1 MDSNKINE
9 YLQYLKE
16 NNQQDSI
23 SDYFTKYIPS
33 ESISE
38 ANLFTFKTPELKV
51 NDLFKTSNPIINN
64 KDYNTPKKTLIRPP
78 KTNTPINSSTNTPIN
93 SSTNPVST
101 TKLNNKDQTG
111 KYIRDYFVN
120 KGLTK
125 EQSSAIAGNL
135 FKESS
140 FNSNAVGDTHLPTYS
155 EGLAQWREGRL
166 TNLKNFANSKNKSYK
181 DLNTQL
187 DFLWNELNT
196 SEKEALNYLK
206 NSKNISEASKNFA
219 SKFERMAK
227 YTKDRE
233 DHSNYFYKL

>member
-33 ESISE
+33 ESINE
-38 ANLFTFKTPELKV
+38 VNLLTSKTPELKV

-78 KTNTPINSSTNTPIN
+78 KTNTPINSSTN
-93 SSTNPVST
+93 PVSI
-101 TKLNNKDQTG
+101 TKLSNKDQTG

-166 TNLKNFANSKNKSYK
+166 TNLK
-181 DLNTQL
+181 
-187 DFLWNELNT
+187 
-196 SEKEALNYLK
+196 
-206 NSKNISEASKNFA
+206 ISLIKI
-219 SKFERMAK
+219 
-227 YTKDRE
+227 
-233 DHSNYFYKL
+233 

>member
-33 ESISE
+33 ESINE
-38 ANLFTFKTPELKV
+38 VNLLTSKTPELKV

-64 KDYNTPKKTLIRPP
+64 KDYNTSKKTLIRPP
-78 KTNTPINSSTNTPIN
+78 KTPINSL
-93 SSTNPVST
+93 TNPVSI
-101 TKLNNKDQTG
+101 TKLSDKDQTG

-219 SKFERMAK
+219 SKFERMDK

>member
-38 ANLFTFKTPELKV
+38 VNLLTSKTPELKV

-64 KDYNTPKKTLIRPP
+64 KDYNTPK
-78 KTNTPINSSTNTPIN
+78 TNTPINSST
-93 SSTNPVST
+93 
-101 TKLNNKDQTG
+101 KLSNKDQTG

-166 TNLKNFANSKNKSYK
+166 TNLKNFAKSKNKSYK

>member
-38 ANLFTFKTPELKV
+38 VNLLTSKTPELKV

-78 KTNTPINSSTNTPIN
+78 KTNTPINSL
-93 SSTNPVST
+93 
-101 TKLNNKDQTG
+101 TKLSDKDQTG

>member
-33 ESISE
+33 ESINE
-38 ANLFTFKTPELKV
+38 VNLLTSKTPELKV

-64 KDYNTPKKTLIRPP
+64 KDYNTPKKTLIKPP
-78 KTNTPINSSTNTPIN
+78 KTNTPINNL
-93 SSTNPVST
+93 TNPVSI
-101 TKLNNKDQTG
+101 TKLSNKDQTG

-155 EGLAQWREGRL
+155 EGLAQWRERRL

>member
-38 ANLFTFKTPELKV
+38 ANLLTFKTPELKV

-78 KTNTPINSSTNTPIN
+78 KTNTPINSL
-93 SSTNPVST
+93 
-101 TKLNNKDQTG
+101 TKLSDKDQTG

-166 TNLKNFANSKNKSYK
+166 TNLKNFAKSKNKSYK

>member
-38 ANLFTFKTPELKV
+38 VNLLTSKTPELKV

-78 KTNTPINSSTNTPIN
+78 KTNTPINSL
-93 SSTNPVST
+93 
-101 TKLNNKDQTG
+101 TKLSDKDQTG

-166 TNLKNFANSKNKSYK
+166 TNLKNFAKSKNKSYK

-206 NSKNISEASKNFA
+206 NSRNISEASKNFA

>member
-38 ANLFTFKTPELKV
+38 VNLLTSKTPELKV

-64 KDYNTPKKTLIRPP
+64 KDYNTPK
-78 KTNTPINSSTNTPIN
+78 TNTPIN

-101 TKLNNKDQTG
+101 TKLSNKDQTG

-166 TNLKNFANSKNKSYK
+166 TNLKNFAKSKNKSYK

>member
-33 ESISE
+33 ESINE
-38 ANLFTFKTPELKV
+38 VNLLTSKTPELKV

-78 KTNTPINSSTNTPIN
+78 KTNTPINNL
-93 SSTNPVST
+93 TNPVSI
-101 TKLNNKDQTG
+101 TKLSNKDQTG